1 MGLPKKIPR
10 GATLRLEF
18 VTCGRCPRQHGPY
31 WYAYWKDYRGVTRK
45 QYIGKQMPQ
54 ANPAAPLAQANQR
67 QPAPTQ
73 PMTKLHLDIAHR
85 DAPELRR
92 RAALAVSPDKLIP
105 QKRATGGLMVVVT
118 AWPCILKP
126 LR

>member
-45 QYIGKQMPQ
+45 QYIGKQLPDDTQ
-54 ANPAAPLAQANQR
+54 VNPAHPPGQTSSQR
-67 QPAPTQ
+67 T
-73 PMTKLHLDIAHR
+73 R
-85 DAPELRR
+85 
-92 RAALAVSPDKLIP
+92 
-105 QKRATGGLMVVVT
+105 
-118 AWPCILKP
+118 
-126 LR
+126 

>member
-85 DAPELRR
+85 DAPGVTTTGRVLRFWDTTNPQTKSR
-92 RAALAVSPDKLIP
+92 GWPNGRGDRLA
-105 QKRATGGLMVVVT
+105 
-118 AWPCILKP
+118 
-126 LR
+126 